1 MLKNDH
7 FAFAVSDMDRAIEFY
22 CGMLGMKLMFREH
35 NENDHE
41 IFAMLELNGGNLELI
56 QSLDENDQPV
66 PFERPEVRRP
76 FCPHI
81 AFPTESMEETMAMVA
96 GKGIRV
102 VHGPTEIPGA
112 EKWVYLSDPDNNV
125 IEFIEWADGA
135 PGHSG

>member
-7 FAFAVSDMDRAIEFY
+7 FAFAVSDMDRAVGFY
-22 CGMLGMKLMFREH
+22 CGELGMKLLFREH

-41 IFAMLELNGGNLELI
+41 IFAMLELDGGNLELI

-66 PFERPEVRRP
+66 HFEKPKIRRP

-81 AFPTESMEETMAMVA
+81 AFPTKSMEETMAMVA
-96 GKGIRV
+96 AKEIPV
-102 VHGPTEIPGA
+102 VDGPTEIPGA
-112 EKWVYLSDPDNNV
+112 EKWVYLSDPDNNI

-135 PGHSG
+135 HGNG

>member
-56 QSLDENDQPV
+56 RQRFEEGKAEFESLKPKVKGGETLELAD
-66 PFERPEVRRP
+66 FE
-76 FCPHI
+76 
-81 AFPTESMEETMAMVA
+81 AFLEM
-96 GKGIRV
+96 
-102 VHGPTEIPGA
+102 
-112 EKWVYLSDPDNNV
+112 D
-125 IEFIEWADGA
+125 
-135 PGHSG
+135 